1 MDKILNYEK
10 IGGRIEKART
20 RKDFTQQELAG
31 IINVSVSHL
40 SNIETGKAVA
50 SFEVMFKLAL
60 TLDVSL
66 DELVKDGKSDDFS
79 IERQILHDCDE
90 FERMIIRETMYSL
103 KRSIREHKI
112 SK

>member
-1 MDKILNYEK
+1 MKKVII
-10 IGGRIEKART
+10 IG
-20 RKDFTQQELAG
+20 AG
-31 IINVSVSHL
+31 PA
-40 SNIETGKAVA
+40 G
-50 SFEVMFKLAL
+50 L
-60 TLDVSL
+60 TAGY
-66 DELVKDGKSDDFS
+66 ELVKDGKSDDFS